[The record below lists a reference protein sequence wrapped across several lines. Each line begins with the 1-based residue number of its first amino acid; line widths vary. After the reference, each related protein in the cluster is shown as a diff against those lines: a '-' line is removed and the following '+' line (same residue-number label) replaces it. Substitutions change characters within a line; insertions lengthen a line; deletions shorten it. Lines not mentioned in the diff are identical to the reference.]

1 MGFSVLLDVI
11 NFYLLSHASIT
22 ARLFTFPRTTSRD
35 LLHHHMK
42 SYTELH
48 YKADARR
55 PTVLLS
61 RGRKSFV
68 AFRRVIVHYVRRST
82 LLIRKSTLIAEKC
95 SELRRSLWIRVFSCR
110 RRTFNVRRRSEV
122 NCGVESS
129 SIRSRARLLPL
140 LVYCMF
146 WCQTSVTSLVS
157 SSVDSLFLGKPFV
170 ATKLVTSNTAVR

>member
-129 SIRSRARLLPL
+129 SVSSAERHPITRSTASAACLLHVLMSKKCYITRFVFWRLL
-140 LVYCMF
+140 
-146 WCQTSVTSLVS
+146 VS
-157 SSVDSLFLGKPFV
+157 G
-170 ATKLVTSNTAVR
+170 